1 MRDTRRAE
9 PEQDTT
15 IDAPRI
21 VETARVQT
29 AVVHVRCPRDQI
41 RSVMGPGREELMS
54 TLARQ
59 GITPAGP
66 WFTHHLRMD
75 PAFFDFEI
83 GVPVTRPVSPAGR
96 VEPGELPAATVA
108 RTVHRGGYE
117 GLAAAWPRLDAW
129 AVAQGRR
136 PGPSLWEVY
145 VAGPEA
151 SPDPASW
158 RTELVRPL
166 VG

>member
-1 MRDTRRAE
+1 MRDARRGPDE
-9 PEQDTT
+9 KDTT
-15 IDAPRI
+15 LDPPRI
-21 VETARVQT
+21 VQTARVQT
-29 AVVHVRCPRDQI
+29 AVLHVRCPRSEI

-66 WFTHHLRMD
+66 WFTRHLRMD

-83 GVPVTRPVSPAGR
+83 GVPVTRPVAPAGR
-96 VEPGELPAATVA
+96 VTPGELPATTVA
-108 RTVHRGGYE
+108 RTVHCGGYE
-117 GLAAAWPRLDAW
+117 GLAAAWPQLDAW

-145 VAGPEA
+145 VTGPEA
-151 SPDPASW
+151 SPDPSTW
-158 RTELVRPL
+158 RTELSRPL
-166 VG
+166 LG